1 MKKSVCYILS
11 FSFFIIHFAEAQK
24 QNLSLEDV
32 WASSKFRPDFVFG
45 INSMKDGENYSTM
58 EFNNKSILI
67 EQYSYVTGEKTGT
80 LFNSAQVFLP
90 GGGQLVFDDYTF
102 SKDETKLL
110 VPTATEQI
118 YRYSS
123 KADYMIID
131 IKSGKVTPVSNGKQL
146 DAEFSPDGNHVAF
159 VKDNDL
165 YVKDISSNSEKRI
178 TTDGKMNHIIN
189 GAADWVY
196 EEEFALTKGFY
207 WSPDSKKIAFFRF
220 DETEVKEFL
229 MPTYGTLYPG
239 EYRFKYPKAGEK
251 NAIVTIHV
259 YDLETNTKKEIP
271 TAKAPENYIPRIHWS
286 PDSKSLMILRLNR
299 HQNHLEYLLADA
311 TSAKVNLVLEEKSE
325 TYVEIDDNFNW
336 LSDSKRFL
344 ITSEKDGYNHIY
356 LYSTDGKLVKQITS
370 GPWDVDKVNGVNEK
384 SEIIYYQSSEKS
396 PMEKH
401 VYSVSLNGKKKKQIT
416 LENGMHNADFSH
428 GFKYFIN
435 QRSSANKPYVFELY
449 DGNGKKLR
457 TIKDNADLSNKLT
470 SYNLS
475 PKTFFTFTN
484 SVGIELNGWMIK
496 PTDFDPA
503 KKYPVLMF
511 VYGGP
516 GHNTVNDSWE
526 GSNYMWYQYMAQ
538 KGYLIVSID
547 NRGTGRRGVAF
558 KNATY
563 LQLGKLETEDQI
575 DGANYLMSLPFVDK
589 NRIAI
594 QGWSYGGYMSSL
606 CITKGAD
613 IFKVGIAVAPV
624 TNWRFYDSIYTE
636 RYMRTPEE
644 NAEGYDSNSPINH
657 VDKLRGKY
665 LLIHGTADDNVHFQ
679 NAIEMTSS
687 LIKSNK
693 QFDVMFYPD
702 KNHGIY
708 GGNTRLHLYTLITD
722 YLDKNL

>member
-1 MKKSVCYILS
+1 MRKLFFYILF
-11 FSFFIIHFAEAQK
+11 FSFLLIINANAQK

-45 INSMKDGENYSTM
+45 INSMKDGENYSTI

-67 EQYSYVTGEKTGT
+67 EQYSYLTGEKTGT

-123 KADYMIID
+123 KADYMVID

-165 YVKDISSNSEKRI
+165 YVKDIISNSEKRI

-259 YDLETNTKKEIP
+259 YDLETNAKKEIP

-311 TSAKVNLVLEEKSE
+311 SSANANLILEEKSE

-356 LYSTDGKLVKQITS
+356 LYNTDGKIVKQITS

-416 LENGMHNADFSH
+416 LENGMHNADFSN